1 MFGIGGFNP
10 VSLLATAALG
20 PLGGIVAQLAQQ
32 VVSQLGQQLVGQLG
46 QQLGLSQGI
55 IQDAQQNFTDQ
66 LTGFQGGSATDA
78 NDAISQLGET
88 LGASPTE
95 IGQAQNDFQNAI
107 DDILSNI
114 AGGDDVKD
122 ARAGGTGKAAGWLM
136 AMAKELGGKMD
147 SMAKDIEKLS
157 KKADGKNPGASTEFT
172 AMSQQFG
179 ILSNAAATGLKAIGE
194 AMSNMARK
202 Q

>member
-32 VVSQLGQQLVGQLG
+32 VVSQLGQQLIGQLG
-46 QQLGLSQGI
+46 QQLGLPQGI

-66 LTGFQGGSATDA
+66 LTGFQGGSASSTD
-78 NDAISQLGET
+78 DALAQLGESVNAT
-88 LGASPTE
+88 PSE
-95 IGQAQNDFQNAI
+95 IGQAQNDVQDAYQNLL
-107 DDILSNI
+107 DTI
-114 AGGDDVKD
+114 AGGDDVKE

>member
-32 VVSQLGQQLVGQLG
+32 VVSQLGQQLIGQLG
-46 QQLGLSQGI
+46 QQLGLPQGI
-55 IQDAQQNFTDQ
+55 VQDAQQNFTDQ
-66 LTGFQGGSATDA
+66 LTGFQGGSANSTD
-78 NDAISQLGET
+78 DAISQLGEAFN
-88 LGASPTE
+88 ASPSD
-95 IGQAQNDFQNAI
+95 IGQAQSEFQDAYQNLL
-107 DDILSNI
+107 DTI
-114 AGGDDVKD
+114 AGGDDVKE

>member
-32 VVSQLGQQLVGQLG
+32 VVSQLGQQLIGQLG
-46 QQLGLSQGI
+46 QQLGLPQGI

-66 LTGFQGGSATDA
+66 LTGFQGGSANSTDE
-78 NDAISQLGET
+78 AISQLGEAFN
-88 LGASPTE
+88 ASPAE
-95 IGQAQNDFQNAI
+95 IGQAQSDFQDALAELQNN
-107 DDILSNI
+107 L